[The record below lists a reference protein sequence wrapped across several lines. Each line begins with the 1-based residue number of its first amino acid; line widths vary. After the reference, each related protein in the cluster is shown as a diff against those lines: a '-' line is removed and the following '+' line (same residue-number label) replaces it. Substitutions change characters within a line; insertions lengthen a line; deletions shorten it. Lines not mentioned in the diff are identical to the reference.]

1 MPRRNVTFEDAENY
15 AKSDTKTESEL
26 ARGRLCAENLL
37 SCGSSLVNLACSG
50 NADGAFLKGR
60 YYIIVGASGAGKTW
74 MTHAIFA
81 ESTIHPVFRNYRLIR
96 DIPESGADFD
106 VERFFGRKT
115 ASRIEDAWPGRTD
128 ENGNPIPNS
137 RTIEEFYDNL
147 NRKLDEAEE
156 AGTGI
161 IYVLDSMD
169 ALGSESSARTF
180 EENRALREK
189 GSEVKG
195 SYGDGKAKVNSQR
208 LRDVC
213 LRLNV
218 SGSFLFIIC
227 QERDS
232 LGTMVQGKTFSGGNA
247 LLFYAC
253 LQLWMKRLS
262 PINAVINGRTRNLGT
277 STKCQII
284 KNRLTGQQDKDV
296 VVSYYHS
303 FGIDDVGDMFDYL
316 VAEGHWEGGKNAN
329 SRVAETEFAEHAQGG
344 IHRMDPGEREGGGT
358 ARHCPGSPFRN
369 TGVDQ
374 EQGQKN
380 QPLSIGEK

>member
-1 MPRRNVTFEDAENY
+1 MPRRSANIEEEAERF
-15 AKSDTKTESEL
+15 AKSETKTGTEETI
-26 ARGRLCAENLL
+26 GRLGADNLL

-81 ESTIHPVFRNYRLIR
+81 ESTIHPVFRKYRLIR

-115 ASRIEDAWPGRTD
+115 ASRIEEAWPGRTD
-128 ENGNPIPNS
+128 EHGNPIPNS
-137 RTIEEFYDNL
+137 RTVEEFYDNV
-147 NRKLDEAEE
+147 NRKLDEAEQ

-169 ALGSESSARTF
+169 ALGSESFSKSV
-180 EENRALREK
+180 EENMQAREK
-189 GSEVKG
+189 GAEVKG

-208 LRDVC
+208 LRDIC
-213 LRLNV
+213 LRLDV

-227 QERDS
+227 QERDAIGA
-232 LGTMVQGKTFSGGNA
+232 LHAGKTFSGGNA

-262 PINAVINGRTRNLGT
+262 PITAAIGGKARNLGT
-277 STKCQII
+277 MTKCQVM
-284 KNRLTGQQDKDV
+284 KNRLTGQQDRDV

-303 FGIDDVGDMFDYL
+303 FGMDDLGDMFDYL
-316 VAEGHWEGGKNAN
+316 LAEGHWAGGKTANSKVQEVEFGQFLAKEDFIAWLQKEGGEAELRSIVQNVHSGIQESIRN
-329 SRVAETEFAEHAQGG
+329 RVRRISKYE
-344 IHRMDPGEREGGGT
+344 
-358 ARHCPGSPFRN
+358 
-369 TGVDQ
+369 
-374 EQGQKN
+374 
-380 QPLSIGEK
+380 